1 MAPEKGVEFVV
12 ANTDAQQLV
21 QSKAPKRLQ
30 LGAKSSRGFG
40 AGARPEVGKTA
51 AEESIVR
58 APSMYSSVLRCFGD
72 E

>member
-1 MAPEKGVEFVV
+1 MAAPGVEFVV

-21 QSKAPKRLQ
+21 LSKAPKRIQ

-58 APSMYSSVLRCFGD
+58 AIPSLFIR
-72 E
+72 

>member
-1 MAPEKGVEFVV
+1 MV

-21 QSKAPKRLQ
+21 LSKAPKRIQ

-58 APSMYSSVLRCFGD
+58 ALPSLMI
-72 E
+72 